1 MLAQPELYGLCLGI
15 LPNEAVAGGQG
26 LEAAKLRAQAV
37 AARLHLVIVAAVRL
51 EAARVLLQ
59 HLRLLLD
66 KALLLHLVLEVTVV
80 EGVEA

>member
-15 LPNEAVAGGQG
+15 LPNEAVAGRQG
-26 LEAAKLRAQAV
+26 LEAAELRAQAV

-51 EAARVLLQ
+51 EAARVLQ